1 MSRWTTVYLFLFQAH
16 GLIIRWIFPPVKFS
30 LQESNISSPGGS
42 WMENGLKKRRKFRSC
57 GERSGSF
64 PACKKGD
71 TLSYTNK
78 DGTKGSFTVSGILTG
93 GGEEDGE
100 IIAYLPTVQKALGLE
115 GKVDTVTVSA
125 MTTPENEL
133 ARRAAANPKSLSIKE
148 YEIWY
153 CTSYVS
159 SIAYQIEEVI
169 HGSVARPVRQIAES
183 EGRIL
188 DKTQLLMLLI
198 TVLSLLSAT
207 MGVSN
212 LVSAN
217 IMERSRELGL
227 LKALG
232 ATDVSVIILVLSEI
246 LWQVWRV
253 VS

>member
-1 MSRWTTVYLFLFQAH
+1 M
-16 GLIIRWIFPPVKFS
+16 
-30 LQESNISSPGGS
+30 
-42 WMENGLKKRRKFRSC
+42 
-57 GERSGSF
+57 
-64 PACKKGD
+64 
-71 TLSYTNK
+71 
-78 DGTKGSFTVSGILTG
+78 
-93 GGEEDGE
+93 
-100 IIAYLPTVQKALGLE
+100 QKALGLE

-246 LWQVWRV
+246 LWQVWRA